1 MAKKILIS
9 VGGTGGHVF
18 PAEAL
23 AEELSQEGFDLL
35 FVGSN
40 LSKNPYFNTQ
50 KFSYIDIEASS
61 LSLNRHCFKN
71 GFSILKGVVQSLK
84 ILKNE
89 EPDLIIGFG
98 SFHTLPLLLAARLL
112 KRSFYLHEQNVQL
125 GKVNRLFAKYSKALA
140 SNYPKTIPHFPK
152 KNKTVK
158 MPLRFWKQ
166 SLPSREEAHR
176 NLSLDPQ
183 MTTLLVFGGSQGA
196 TRLNKVFLESLSHL
210 KEKNFQVIHLLGSL
224 GDVEKTQQEYLKW
237 GVKAH
242 VKDYERDM
250 FVLLAASDFI
260 ISRAGANSLS
270 EQVELEIPSLLIPYP
285 YASNH
290 QEHNAD
296 YMEQIVKGGIK
307 LMEKDLNASLLAKLI
322 QNFLS
327 DEIREDYIQ
336 NIKTY
341 KEMRNTPS
349 FADFI
354 KKEIKHYGR
363 K

>member
-23 AEELSQEGFDLL
+23 AEELSQEGFELL
-35 FVGSN
+35 FVGAN
-40 LSKNPYFNTQ
+40 LSKNPYFNTH
-50 KFSYIDIEASS
+50 KFSYLEIEASS

-71 GFSILKGVVQSLK
+71 GCSILRGIMQSLK
-84 ILKNE
+84 ILKKQM
-89 EPDLIIGFG
+89 PDVIIGFG
-98 SFHTLPLLLAARLL
+98 SFHTLPLLIAAYLL
-112 KRSFYLHEQNVQL
+112 KRPFYLHEQNVQL
-125 GKVNRLFAKYSKALA
+125 GKVNRLFAKHSIALA
-140 SNYPKTIPHFPK
+140 SNYPKTLPDFPK

-166 SLPSREEAHR
+166 KLPSKKEAHQ
-176 NLSLDPQ
+176 NLFLDQ
-183 MTTLLVFGGSQGA
+183 NVTTILIFGGSQGA
-196 TRLNKVFLESLSHL
+196 SSLNRFFLESLPFL
-210 KEKNFQVIHLLGSL
+210 KEKTFQVIHLLGSL
-224 GDVEKTQQEYLKW
+224 GDVEKTRQEYLKW
-237 GVKAH
+237 GINAY
-242 VKDYERDM
+242 VKDYEHNM
-250 FVLLAASDFI
+250 LMLLKAADFI
-260 ISRAGANSLS
+260 ISRAGASSLS

-296 YMEQIVKGGIK
+296 YMELVVKGGIK

-327 DEIREDYIQ
+327 DEIRGEYIQ

-341 KEMRNTPS
+341 KEQRNIPS

-354 KKEIKHYGR
+354 KKEIAVYDK